1 MGEGHRLLGDYRG
14 GGDMRVGSLVK
25 NKEYGYIGII
35 TEEYPITSHGRY
47 LVRWADFDVYDYWS
61 ACELEVLC
69 E

>member
-1 MGEGHRLLGDYRG
+1 
-14 GGDMRVGSLVK
+14 MRVGSLVK
-25 NKEYGYIGII
+25 NKEYGYVGVI
-35 TEEYPITSHGRY
+35 TDDYGHGRY

>member
-1 MGEGHRLLGDYRG
+1 
-14 GGDMRVGSLVK
+14 MRVGSLVK

-47 LVRWADFDVYDYWS
+47 LVRWADFDVYDYWY